1 MKDDKIAKPILQW
14 MYSSNDGK
22 SLHNTVGSVK
32 GNDPFPKPV
41 SGDYIFTK
49 TPTLSG
55 N

>member
-14 MYSSNDGK
+14 AYSSKDGH
-22 SLHNTVGSVK
+22 LHGTIGSSRE
-32 GNDPFPKPV
+32 NSPLPKPV
-41 SGDYIFTK
+41 SGDYVFTK